1 MIHFTL
7 DNIDDIHPWGSNW
20 GSDADLSLHWFGL
33 TSGTLYLTFGKSRIY
48 EYTDAAVADFGEGY
62 SKYVDYQISRFVEDF
77 SELFRAISESIPKRF
92 YGLTETLPAFL
103 SDADKWL
110 DIHCSD
116 EDGDEDEDFYDN
128 HYDPLTSWVHNRALV
143 AQHLTAGPNVYF
155 FRCGQ
160 KLRIVWEV
168 RGKTET
174 GADMWTARDGHT
186 EINYSDFV
194 EAVKDFG
201 NRFFKSMEN
210 QVRQAVAKDWGK
222 VKLDKQQLS
231 EEQQERRK
239 QFFGSIAHLEAA
251 ANEGAAGETNWQ
263 KTSDAYQK
271 MRADLSA
278 K

>member
-7 DNIDDIHPWGSNW
+7 DNIDDICPWGSDG

-33 TSGTLYLTFGKSRIY
+33 TSGTLHLTFGACRIY
-48 EYTDAAVADFGEGY
+48 EYTGAAVAYFGEGH
-62 SKYVDYQISRFVEDF
+62 SQYVDYQISRFVEDF

-92 YGLTETLPAFL
+92 YGLTKNLPAFL

-110 DIHCSD
+110 EKGRCE
-116 EDGDEDEDFYDN
+116 EDRDDNDDFYDN

-143 AQHLTAGPNVYF
+143 AQHLMAGPNVYF
-155 FRCGQ
+155 FRYGQ

-168 RGKTET
+168 KGKTEP

-186 EINYSDFV
+186 EMNYSDFV

-210 QVRQAVAKDWGK
+210 QVRKAVAKDWGK
-222 VKLDKQQLS
+222 VKLDKRRLS
-231 EEQQERRK
+231 EEHQERRN
-239 QFFGSIAHLEAA
+239 QFLGSIAHLEA
-251 ANEGAAGETNWQ
+251 GAAGETNWQ

-271 MRADLSA
+271 MRADLSSS
-278 K
+278 